1 MIKKV
6 VCGKTL
12 EVRHGSISDVSAA
25 ACVVVNQRCS
35 YLVDRFVGCLHYLI
49 SQFQYGIPKIQK
61 SEILDYIDGI
71 AIEKLHEELW
81 FWNSGHNSMHALTNW
96 NNIYENDAI
105 DVLQRLELKH
115 QSIKTNLKYIINVPT
130 FSDGSALHVA
140 VNKQNYKLASEFCIV
155 GADYLFPQNLASYKI
170 EKGRLEPINKCKAKI
185 SGVEYGHNLMT
196 PLDLAVMND
205 DFDKIQVCLV
215 YRQRQSEISPLLI
228 AYYCSKESSRTANIL
243 NILNHSL
250 LSTAQDLTMLLEYA
264 QRDGDHYLRDQIISH
279 ARVEEIATDILCRQI
294 MYLIFD
300 NKEAT
305 VIAVLEILK
314 KRLGKDPYS
323 SSSSIHLPSLPYAPL
338 IICAINYAIW
348 YK

>member
-1 MIKKV
+1 M
-6 VCGKTL
+6 
-12 EVRHGSISDVSAA
+12 
-25 ACVVVNQRCS
+25 
-35 YLVDRFVGCLHYLI
+35 
-49 SQFQYGIPKIQK
+49 
-61 SEILDYIDGI
+61 
-71 AIEKLHEELW
+71 
-81 FWNSGHNSMHALTNW
+81 
-96 NNIYENDAI
+96 
-105 DVLQRLELKH
+105 
-115 QSIKTNLKYIINVPT
+115 VPP
-130 FSDGSALHVA
+130 L
-140 VNKQNYKLASEFCIV
+140 CIV

-348 YK
+348 YYIN